1 MRLTV
6 LLLGVL
12 LGGCAEETFEFVC
25 QTDMQ
30 CDEDGEG
37 LCVQEWCSYPDTGC
51 ASGYRFS
58 ADADP
63 SVAEECVPES
73 AVAPE

>member
-1 MRLTV
+1 MRASV

-25 QTDMQ
+25 QTNLQ
-30 CDEDGEG
+30 CDEGGEG
-37 LCVQEWCSYPDTGC
+37 LCVEQWCSYPDTGC

-58 ADADP
+58 ADADA
-63 SVAEECVPES
+63 SVAEQCVPES
-73 AVAPE
+73 AVPAE